1 MLKQTKTDRIN
12 EWLNDHP
19 VLGLAGIVLTFALLG
34 AVAWTTQSYM
44 EAKAFNRVT
53 GSNVSTLDAMFIELR
68 VQESSR

>member
-1 MLKQTKTDRIN
+1 MLNQTKTDRIN

-19 VLGLAGIVLTFALLG
+19 VLGLVGIVLTFALLG

-68 VQESSR
+68 VQESSH